1 MYQIRLAENKDLP
14 EILQIYAD
22 ARAFMTKTGNP
33 NQWGNHHPPRAM
45 LEADILNRKLYV
57 AVKNERVEGV
67 FFFTLEPDP
76 TYVKIYD
83 GAWHSDGQYGTI
95 HRIASGGGKG
105 IFQDVLEFCL
115 KACNYLR
122 IDTHHDNVVMQHVV
136 EKYGFQRCGIIYL
149 VDGQPRIAYD
159 RT

>member
-1 MYQIRLAENKDLP
+1 MYQIRLAENRDLP

-22 ARAFMTKTGNP
+22 ARVFMAKTGNP

-45 LEADILNRKLYV
+45 LEADILNQKLYV
-57 AVKNERVEGV
+57 AVKNDKVEGV
-67 FFFTLEPDP
+67 FFFTLDPDP

-105 IFQDVLEFCL
+105 IFPDVLEFCL
-115 KACNYLR
+115 KACSWCASLPWVTAQIR
-122 IDTHHDNVVMQHVV
+122 
-136 EKYGFQRCGIIYL
+136 EK
-149 VDGQPRIAYD
+149 PIAASRWKSCIGATEKR
-159 RT
+159 RTGSCAA